1 MNPAEAET
9 DCRGDKKWS
18 FKGKARGDTGCSE
31 LDDGDEDAGDG
42 HQRAHHPKEI
52 GVYTLV
58 ERANLFTQ
66 RAVGLVNTVTQ
77 RTVELVNAII
87 GLIYAVAQ

>member
-9 DCRGDKKWS
+9 DCHEGRKWS
-18 FKGKARGDTGCSE
+18 FKKKAREDAGCSE
-31 LDDGDEDAGDG
+31 LDDGDEDTGDG

-58 ERANLFTQ
+58 ERANL
-66 RAVGLVNTVTQ
+66 L
-77 RTVELVNAII
+77 
-87 GLIYAVAQ
+87 AQ